1 MLRAGVRGDIPGAPF
16 DKGDALSMYR
26 ASFLHILAEGDCPGR
41 LAREF
46 MGMLMSKHPDTN
58 LDVQHPDTG
67 ASPLM
72 EACQSGNLVI
82 ARELIRYGA
91 DVNLP
96 DKKGQTPLMCCCGE
110 PATFHVSL
118 TQAGAN
124 PWQRDKLGRSAIVHE
139 LVNAPHPY
147 SGLFAMLSRHPV
159 IPEEQQLITLFAAM
173 HAGWDCLGILA
184 AAGLRLDM
192 QARYHGRTLL
202 HELARC
208 SSPWILISLDSE
220 QFLMNFFQPEVMDER
235 GNTPFWKP
243 AAMETFMPRKGFS
256 GWERIRLP
264 VTGLASM
271 PGMCWRKRW
280 PESNNK
286 KEKSCAPLVFRIFRR
301 NMGCRN
307 RKKSPRMM
315 TACMN
320 WPGSSTHTPSRRA
333 TRKRPS
339 PISWRPRKDIRWKTS
354 PSAPS
359 PIYGWRRAS
368 PWKNRN
374 CSRISVL

>member
-1 MLRAGVRGDIPGAPF
+1 
-16 DKGDALSMYR
+16 
-26 ASFLHILAEGDCPGR
+26 
-41 LAREF
+41 

-235 GNTPFWKP
+235 GNTPFLEACRYGNFY
-243 AAMETFMPRKGFS
+243 AA
-256 GWERIRLP
+256 ERLLRLGADP
-264 VTGLASM
+264 LACNRAGLNAWDVLAEALA
-271 PGMCWRKRW
+271 GIKQQ
-280 PESNNK
+280 K
-286 KEKSCAPLVFRIFRR
+286 
-301 NMGCRN
+301 
-307 RKKSPRMM
+307 RKKAVLLSFF
-315 TACMN
+315 
-320 WPGSSTHTPSRRA
+320 GSSAGIWAAGTGR
-333 TRKRPS
+333 S
-339 PISWRPRKDIRWKTS
+339 PP
-354 PSAPS
+354 
-359 PIYGWRRAS
+359 G
-368 PWKNRN
+368 
-374 CSRISVL
+374 